1 MQTDYERYRKM
12 SSLAQIGW
20 WEADITAGYY
30 LCSDYLCDLL
40 GLEGDT
46 ISSLD
51 FLNLIREDYREQ
63 IAQEFWANSSIHKDF
78 YEQTFPVITP
88 GYGEVW
94 LHTRLA
100 FREKGTGND
109 GGDKSFGIIQRVEAP
124 KDVEQR
130 NALIRVNNLL
140 RRQNYISQSLLRF
153 LRDEEVESCITEI
166 LKDIL
171 TCMPTVDAFIFLST
185 MKLVLIIVVPMRLLP
200 KEYRKRKRVCSI
212 FPLPSQGGGAGRYY
226 PASLSSWIH

>member
-78 YEQTFPVITP
+78 MNRHFLLSLPGMVRSGFTP
-88 GYGEVW
+88 VW
-94 LHTRLA
+94 LFVRKV
-100 FREKGTGND
+100 REMMAGT
-109 GGDKSFGIIQRVEAP
+109 
-124 KDVEQR
+124 
-130 NALIRVNNLL
+130 
-140 RRQNYISQSLLRF
+140 
-153 LRDEEVESCITEI
+153 
-166 LKDIL
+166 
-171 TCMPTVDAFIFLST
+171 
-185 MKLVLIIVVPMRLLP
+185 
-200 KEYRKRKRVCSI
+200 
-212 FPLPSQGGGAGRYY
+212 
-226 PASLSSWIH
+226 SLSESFSGWKLPRMWSKGMR

>member
-88 GYGEVW
+88 GYG
-94 LHTRLA
+94 L
-100 FREKGTGND
+100 
-109 GGDKSFGIIQRVEAP
+109 S
-124 KDVEQR
+124 
-130 NALIRVNNLL
+130 LIH
-140 RRQNYISQSLLRF
+140 I
-153 LRDEEVESCITEI
+153 
-166 LKDIL
+166 
-171 TCMPTVDAFIFLST
+171 
-185 MKLVLIIVVPMRLLP
+185 
-200 KEYRKRKRVCSI
+200 
-212 FPLPSQGGGAGRYY
+212 
-226 PASLSSWIH
+226 

>member
-63 IAQEFWANSSIHKDF
+63 IAQ
-78 YEQTFPVITP
+78 
-88 GYGEVW
+88 
-94 LHTRLA
+94 
-100 FREKGTGND
+100 
-109 GGDKSFGIIQRVEAP
+109 
-124 KDVEQR
+124 
-130 NALIRVNNLL
+130 
-140 RRQNYISQSLLRF
+140 
-153 LRDEEVESCITEI
+153 
-166 LKDIL
+166 
-171 TCMPTVDAFIFLST
+171 
-185 MKLVLIIVVPMRLLP
+185 
-200 KEYRKRKRVCSI
+200 
-212 FPLPSQGGGAGRYY
+212 
-226 PASLSSWIH
+226 